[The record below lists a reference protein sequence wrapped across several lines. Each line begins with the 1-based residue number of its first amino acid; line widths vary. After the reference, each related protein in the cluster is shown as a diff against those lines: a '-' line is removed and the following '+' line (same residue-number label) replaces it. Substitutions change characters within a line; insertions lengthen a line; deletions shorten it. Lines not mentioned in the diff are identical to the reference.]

1 MKKDRKRTVE
11 DCLSIDSRTMA
22 RSNSLIDGA
31 AGTWVWR
38 NGENEIISS
47 IGYLHQGGVLALQ
60 YAIDGQAIQQHIR
73 VTFTPCNYGKHRYW
87 FLCPNHD
94 CGKRIAKL
102 YLANGLFHCRHC
114 HKLNYQ
120 IQQCPKRYVAKLN
133 MQRMRIKLGWPLDR
147 DQVPFINKVYKPL
160 NKNQKT
166 FQTMVDKHN
175 EYERQYN
182 ATAMALH
189 NAFMGK
195 LDRLTESKYSEVET
209 HERPL
214 KPNLSLTRNK
224 ANRSTKKAKQLCP
237 DGD

>member
-1 MKKDRKRTVE
+1 MVE
-11 DCLSIDSRTMA
+11 DYLSIDSRAMA
-22 RSNSLIDGA
+22 RSNSLVDGTA
-31 AGTWVWR
+31 STWVWK
-38 NGENEIISS
+38 NGKGDIVGSV
-47 IGYLHQGGVLALQ
+47 GYLHQGEILTLR
-60 YAIDGQAIQQHIR
+60 YAIDGNATEQHVR
-73 VTFTPCNYGKHRYW
+73 VTSTPCNYGKHRYW
-87 FLCPNHD
+87 FLCPND
-94 CGKRIAKL
+94 GCGKRVAKL
-102 YLANGLFHCRHC
+102 YLVNGEFHCRHC

-133 MQRMRIKLGWPLDR
+133 MQRMRIKLGWPLDH
-147 DQVPFINKVYKPL
+147 DVPFIKKIYKPL

-195 LDRLTESKYSEVET
+195 LDRLTESTCSEVET

-214 KPNLSLTRNK
+214 KPNLSITRNK
-224 ANRSTKKAKQLCP
+224 ANRSTKKTKQLCP